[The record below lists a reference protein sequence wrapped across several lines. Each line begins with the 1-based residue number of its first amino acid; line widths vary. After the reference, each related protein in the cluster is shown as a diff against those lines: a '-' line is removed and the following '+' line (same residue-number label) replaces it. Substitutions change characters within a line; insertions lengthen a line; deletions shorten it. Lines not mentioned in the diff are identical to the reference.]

1 MKTVRGLSR
10 KRFDEQF
17 GSNEQCLLY
26 LSNEKWGDLYEC
38 SNCKHTHC
46 VKGRKKYNRRC
57 SNCGYEESP
66 TANTLF
72 HNIKFD
78 LYKAFGM
85 VYEIMTNK
93 KGANSMRLG
102 ELFEVSQNTAW
113 LFRRKVQDYLKSS
126 GKHKLTKLVHVDE
139 FEIGTPKTGKQG
151 RAKTD
156 KKIRVVIA
164 CEIRKNKHK
173 KDKSIIGNAYA
184 RIIEDFSEKSLRPIF
199 EECIS
204 KDAEIVT
211 DEWTSYKP
219 ISKDYPN
226 MKQLPSNKG
235 ANFPEIHIQIRNLK
249 NWLRGT
255 HSFCDSKNI
264 QEYIDEYLY
273 RLNRRNHRE
282 SIVDNILKKFTAKR
296 ARTYRQL
303 VA

>member
-26 LSNEKWGDLYEC
+26 LSNEKWG
-38 SNCKHTHC
+38 
-46 VKGRKKYNRRC
+46 
-57 SNCGYEESP
+57 
-66 TANTLF
+66 
-72 HNIKFD
+72 D

-156 KKIRVVIA
+156 KR
-164 CEIRKNKHK
+164 
-173 KDKSIIGNAYA
+173 
-184 RIIEDFSEKSLRPIF
+184 
-199 EECIS
+199 
-204 KDAEIVT
+204 
-211 DEWTSYKP
+211 
-219 ISKDYPN
+219 
-226 MKQLPSNKG
+226 
-235 ANFPEIHIQIRNLK
+235 
-249 NWLRGT
+249 
-255 HSFCDSKNI
+255 
-264 QEYIDEYLY
+264 
-273 RLNRRNHRE
+273 
-282 SIVDNILKKFTAKR
+282 
-296 ARTYRQL
+296 
-303 VA
+303 